1 MATDLAAGTP
11 LAQSL
16 QNLVQPKLAEFGWTT
31 GGDDTTLF
39 DYILLMLS
47 NGKNEEQVATEL
59 SNDLLDEAEGENT
72 DTHRFA
78 RWLFEQ
84 VDQLRANAAGGL
96 AQVADNQMEDAIHD
110 PSAAAHD
117 MEMEG
122 ITEGA
127 DPSSGIMYGIQS
139 LSAAPTFPCVDGQR
153 DGACGLP
160 IPIVK
165 SSRPESP
172 GTCRASH
179 PFIHI
184 SIRT

>member
-72 DTHRFA
+72 DTHQFA

-84 VDQLRANAAGGL
+84 VDQLRANPTGGH
-96 AQVADNQMEDAIHD
+96 AQVADNQMEHDTHD
-110 PSAAAHD
+110 PSAVAHD
-117 MEMEG
+117 TDMES

-127 DPSSGIMYGIQS
+127 DPSSGTMYG
-139 LSAAPTFPCVDGQR
+139 TH
-153 DGACGLP
+153 
-160 IPIVK
+160 
-165 SSRPESP
+165 SS
-172 GTCRASH
+172 
-179 PFIHI
+179 
-184 SIRT
+184 

>member
-1 MATDLAAGTP
+1 MATDLTAGTP

-84 VDQLRANAAGGL
+84 VDQLRGNSATGH
-96 AQVADNQMEDAIHD
+96 AQTGDNQMEDAGHD
-110 PSAAAHD
+110 SSAPTQD

-122 ITEGA
+122 VA
-127 DPSSGIMYGIQS
+127 DNADASSGTMYGATFLFTSSVS
-139 LSAAPTFPCVDGQR
+139 LYAGV
-153 DGACGLP
+153 
-160 IPIVK
+160 
-165 SSRPESP
+165 
-172 GTCRASH
+172 
-179 PFIHI
+179 
-184 SIRT
+184 

>member
-1 MATDLAAGTP
+1 MATDLTAGTP

-84 VDQLRANAAGGL
+84 VDQLRGSSTAAGH
-96 AQVADNQMEDAIHD
+96 AQTGDNQMEDAAQD
-110 PSAAAHD
+110 TSAPTQD
-117 MEMEG
+117 MDMEG
-122 ITEGA
+122 IADNA
-127 DPSSGIMYGIQS
+127 DPSSGSMYGTMF
-139 LSAAPTFPCVDGQR
+139 LSSFP
-153 DGACGLP
+153 
-160 IPIVK
+160 
-165 SSRPESP
+165 SSVCAQLKR
-172 GTCRASH
+172 
-179 PFIHI
+179 
-184 SIRT
+184 